1 MNFTKTGNHRFE
13 SLSRIDLFSSLDS
26 DELELAVEKMTV
38 KSFKR
43 GEVILY
49 EEDANE
55 FMYII
60 LDGAVKIIQTTED
73 GREIVLAIHRSG
85 DFFGELS
92 LIDGRTSPA
101 SVVATRNSVTAI
113 ISKRDF
119 LSLLYSQHK
128 VLNNLL
134 LILCSRFREAM
145 GVIQMLNFN
154 NAVQRVKML
163 FVMLCEKY
171 GKEENGMKVLH
182 IKLTHQ
188 GIADMAGMTRE
199 TVTRVLDRWQKDGD
213 ITVLKNKLI
222 GLCPDFLGC

>member
-1 MNFTKTGNHRFE
+1 MNFTKTRNNGLE
-13 SLSRIDLFSSLDS
+13 SLSRIELFSSLDP
-26 DELELAVEKMTV
+26 DELELAIEKMTL

-43 GEVILY
+43 GEIILY
-49 EEDANE
+49 EEDSNE

-73 GREIVLAIHRSG
+73 GREIILAMHRSG

-101 SVVATRNSVTAI
+101 SVVATRNSLTAI
-113 ISKRDF
+113 ISKMDF

-134 LILCSRFREAM
+134 FVLCSRFRESLGM
-145 GVIQMLNFN
+145 IQMLNFN

-171 GKEENGMKVLH
+171 CKEENGMKVLH

-188 GIADMAGMTRE
+188 GIADMAG
-199 TVTRVLDRWQKDGD
+199 
-213 ITVLKNKLI
+213 
-222 GLCPDFLGC
+222 